1 MSKSPLIEQ
10 FYTAFQNRDAEKM
23 AALYHDEI
31 EFEDPAFGKLQGDR
45 ARAMWKML
53 CGNAT
58 DLKINFSVLE
68 VDDNG
73 GKARWE
79 AFYTFSQTGRKVH
92 NIIDAT
98 FRFED
103 GKIITHKDHFN
114 LRRWATQAMGV
125 RGWLLGGTSFFRKKL
140 HAQTNRLLDKF
151 LKRNTD

>member
-1 MSKSPLIEQ
+1 MSTSPLIEQ
-10 FYTAFQNRDAEKM
+10 FYTAFQNRDAKKM
-23 AALYHDEI
+23 TALYHEDI

-79 AFYTFSQTGRKVH
+79 AFFIPLARQEGKSTTSSMQHSVLKTGRSLPTRI
-92 NIIDAT
+92 NST
-98 FRFED
+98 CED
-103 GKIITHKDHFN
+103 GQH
-114 LRRWATQAMGV
+114 RRWECAVGC
-125 RGWLLGGTSFFRKKL
+125 
-140 HAQTNRLLDKF
+140 
-151 LKRNTD
+151 

>member
-1 MSKSPLIEQ
+1 MSTSPLIEQ
-10 FYTAFQNRDAEKM
+10 FYTAFQNRDAKKM
-23 AALYHDEI
+23 TALYHEDI

-103 GKIITHKDHFN
+103 GKIITHKDQFN
-114 LRRWATQAMGV
+114 LRRWATQAMGM